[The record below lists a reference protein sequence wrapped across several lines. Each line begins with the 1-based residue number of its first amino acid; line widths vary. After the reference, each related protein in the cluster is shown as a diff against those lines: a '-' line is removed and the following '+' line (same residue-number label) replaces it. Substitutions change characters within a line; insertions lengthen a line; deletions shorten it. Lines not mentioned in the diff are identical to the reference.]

1 MNSNQT
7 CNITEPPIYIQY
19 GCVTALSLLNWP
31 GVNSWMKRTV
41 KTDNTMCSLTAWER
55 RHWGQTWETP
65 AGTILLPETTE
76 VPCLPSLQRF
86 NNNEIHRE
94 SEHEHNQAR
103 ARQWSCTANILHC
116 LANLELSEISRA
128 ATADSAGL
136 SQPHIPTLF
145 LISPHND
152 LAGGGNGLKDRKKQG
167 FYRWHIS
174 SIPTVGCA
182 VCLQAA
188 PQVK

>member
-1 MNSNQT
+1 MLLLREKEDIEDRHERHQLVPSCCQKPQKSPACLHCRDLTTIKYIGKVSMNT
-7 CNITEPPIYIQY
+7 
-19 GCVTALSLLNWP
+19 
-31 GVNSWMKRTV
+31 
-41 KTDNTMCSLTAWER
+41 
-55 RHWGQTWETP
+55 
-65 AGTILLPETTE
+65 
-76 VPCLPSLQRF
+76 
-86 NNNEIHRE
+86 
-94 SEHEHNQAR
+94 R

-116 LANLELSEISRA
+116 FANLELSETSRA

-152 LAGGGNGLKDRKKQG
+152 LAGGGNSLKDRKKQG

-174 SIPTVGCA
+174 SMPTVGCA

-188 PQVK
+188 PQVKQRAG